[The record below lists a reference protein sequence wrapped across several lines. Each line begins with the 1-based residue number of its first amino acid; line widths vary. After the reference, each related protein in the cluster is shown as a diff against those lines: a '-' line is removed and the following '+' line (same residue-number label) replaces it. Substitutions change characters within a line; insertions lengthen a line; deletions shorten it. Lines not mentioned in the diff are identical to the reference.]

1 MKFNVHGGN
10 TRYSLNFHSLASN
23 FALYQKST
31 HYTSVKVINS
41 VPSYIKKRQHEVNE
55 FKWFVRNVLYCKIFN
70 MLEEYFYY
78 NKSKV
83 SN

>member
-55 FKWFVRNVLYCKIFN
+55 FK
-70 MLEEYFYY
+70 
-78 NKSKV
+78 
-83 SN
+83 